1 MVLNGCSCTAVGV
14 HILLKVR
21 ELLLRRT
28 TADEHKA
35 RVFVPCSSGT
45 AAAAALRSGGTGRC
59 RLCIAGRILT
69 AALAV
74 VCTAALLCALALGGR
89 LAVLAG
95 RAFIAAAARALT
107 AAELLCRLCSRT
119 KTCGALAESLEMSWS
134 INNQV
139 NTYKT

>member
-1 MVLNGCSCTAVGV
+1 MGV

-28 TADEHKA
+28 TTDEHKA
-35 RVFVPCSSGT
+35 RVFVPCSNGT

-95 RAFIAAAARALT
+95 RTVAAVIATALLALRAAV
-107 AAELLCRLCSRT
+107 LLSRLCSR
-119 KTCGALAESLEMSWS
+119 L
-134 INNQV
+134 
-139 NTYKT
+139 